1 MNKKV
6 FPSSTVTCGLGIYV
20 CVSNLKDEMTKLAE
34 HMEMKVHIM
43 HSAFKESIFEFA
55 MTAELK
61 K

>member
-1 MNKKV
+1 
-6 FPSSTVTCGLGIYV
+6 
-20 CVSNLKDEMTKLAE
+20 MTKLAE

-61 K
+61 KWRRIFYSLSLHLN

>member
-1 MNKKV
+1 M
-6 FPSSTVTCGLGIYV
+6 

-43 HSAFKESIFEFA
+43 HSLFKESIFEFA